1 MEGFKLHK
9 AASRTEEVV
18 CVNAAMRVVFQE
30 DTDVIED
37 IALSF
42 GGVRAT
48 SMLAANTQSK
58 LIGR

>member
-9 AASRTEEVV
+9 TASRKEEVV
-18 CVNAAMRVVFQE
+18 CVNATMRVVFQE

>member
-9 AASRTEEVV
+9 TASRKEEVV

-42 GGVRAT
+42 GGVHST